1 MERTEKGTFAK
12 GHKGFKPKGA
22 TNKAAGAL
30 RTRINKFLSDNWE
43 QIEQD
48 FQQLE
53 PKERL
58 IFYERIM
65 RYGLPQLQSIQY
77 TAMIEK
83 DIESLSDADLDTL
96 LNRIIELKEHGV

>member
-1 MERTEKGTFAK
+1 MERTAKGTFVK

-22 TNKAAGAL
+22 THRASGAL

-43 QIEQD
+43 QIEND
-48 FQQLE
+48 FLQLE

-77 TAMIEK
+77 SAMIEQQ
-83 DIESLSDADLDTL
+83 IEGLSDEDLNL
-96 LNRIIELKEHGV
+96 LFDRITELKEHGK